1 VHFGSGLFPEPKIRY
16 WATINPTTNKVGM
29 RGWSKTDFENV
40 LGMSQSTFNFESM
53 TFVIHSCQSES
64 ELESGGCPSQ
74 QQTPTGQSVP
84 GKVVRFRNE

>member
-1 VHFGSGLFPEPKIRY
+1 
-16 WATINPTTNKVGM
+16 M

-64 ELESGGCPSQ
+64 ELESGGCPSKQ
-74 QQTPTGQSVP
+74 KTGLGNQFQ
-84 GKVVRFRNE
+84 GK